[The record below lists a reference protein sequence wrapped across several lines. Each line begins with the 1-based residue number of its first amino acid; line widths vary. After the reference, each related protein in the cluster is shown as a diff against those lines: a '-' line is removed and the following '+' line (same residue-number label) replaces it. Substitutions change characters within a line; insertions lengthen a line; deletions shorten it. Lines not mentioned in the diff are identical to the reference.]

1 LPGAESNGL
10 IIVYTG
16 NGKGKTTA
24 ALGAALRALGHGKKV
39 HVAYFMKGESP
50 YGEQIA
56 MSKLPNITFSKFGR
70 KGFVDPENVTPEDR
84 QEAQKSLLA
93 AKEAALGGNYGLV
106 ILDEIN
112 VAVAWN
118 LLEVETVI
126 NLIDNKPANVDI
138 ILTGRY
144 ADQKLIER
152 ADLVTEMLEIKHPY
166 ARGEGAKKGID
177 Y

>member
-1 LPGAESNGL
+1 
-10 IIVYTG
+10 
-16 NGKGKTTA
+16 
-24 ALGAALRALGHGKKV
+24 
-39 HVAYFMKGESP
+39 M
-50 YGEQIA
+50 
-56 MSKLPNITFSKFGR
+56 
-70 KGFVDPENVTPEDR
+70 
-84 QEAQKSLLA
+84 
-93 AKEAALGGNYGLV
+93 
-106 ILDEIN
+106 
-112 VAVAWN
+112 AVAWN

>member
-1 LPGAESNGL
+1 L

-39 HVAYFMKGESP
+39 HIAYFMKGPSP
-50 YGEQIA
+50 YGEQVT

-70 KGFVDPENVTPEDR
+70 KGFVDPDNVTSKD
-84 QEAQKSLLA
+84 QEEAYKSLLA
-93 AKEAALGGNYGLV
+93 AQEAVLSGNYGLV

-112 VAVAWN
+112 IAVAWN
-118 LLEVETVI
+118 LLEVEAVI
-126 NLIDNKPANVDI
+126 NLIDNKPSNVDI

-144 ADQKLIER
+144 ADQLLIAK

-166 ARGEGAKKGID
+166 AQGTGAKKGID